1 MDRYVIKYIQ
11 GAYENLWDITNYM
24 VGTMGLFY
32 NKPSTVTS
40 SGPVVCYLSSVNGHP
55 QAHFTLPLMEGN
67 PFCDFHHGGE
77 PSTWDLSVTITP
89 YEVAEIKIV
98 DREGHTVEELREIT
112 EGNYK
117 TFIQV
122 ADAIKNNKGSMY
134 TALDKRS

>member
-1 MDRYVIKYIQ
+1 MNRYVIKYIQ

-32 NKPSTVTS
+32 DKPSTVTS
-40 SGPVVCYLSSVNGHP
+40 SGSVVCYLSSVNGHP
-55 QAHFTLPLMEGN
+55 HAHFVLPLMDGN
-67 PFCDFHHGGE
+67 PFG
-77 PSTWDLSVTITP
+77 DLDITITP

>member
-32 NKPSTVTS
+32 DKPSTVTS
-40 SGPVVCYLSSVNGHP
+40 SGSVVCYLSSVNGHP
-55 QAHFTLPLMEGN
+55 HAHFALPLMEGN
-67 PFCDFHHGGE
+67 AF
-77 PSTWDLSVTITP
+77 WDLSVAITP
-89 YEVAEIKIV
+89 YAEAEIKIV
-98 DREGHTVEELREIT
+98 DREGHTIEELNEIT
-112 EGNYK
+112 EENYK

-134 TALDKRS
+134 TAIDKRR

>member
-32 NKPSTVTS
+32 DKPSTVTS

-55 QAHFTLPLMEGN
+55 HAHFTLPLMEGN
-67 PFCDFHHGGE
+67 PFG
-77 PSTWDLSVTITP
+77 DLDITITP
-89 YEVAEIKIV
+89 YAEAEIKIV
-98 DREGHTVEELREIT
+98 DREGHTVEELNEIT

-134 TALDKRS
+134 TAVDKRG

>member
-32 NKPSTVTS
+32 DKPSTVTS
-40 SGPVVCYLSSVNGHP
+40 SGSVVYYLSSVNGHP
-55 QAHFTLPLMEGN
+55 HAHFTLPLMEGN
-67 PFCDFHHGGE
+67 PFG
-77 PSTWDLSVTITP
+77 DLDITITP
-89 YEVAEIKIV
+89 FSTPEIKIV

-134 TALDKRS
+134 MALDKRS

>member
-32 NKPSTVTS
+32 DKPSTVTS
-40 SGPVVCYLSSVNGHP
+40 SGSVVCYLSSVLDHP
-55 QAHFTLPLMEGN
+55 HAHFALPLMEGN
-67 PFCDFHHGGE
+67 PFC
-77 PSTWDLSVTITP
+77 DLSVTITP

-98 DREGHTVEELREIT
+98 DREGHTIEELREIT
-112 EGNYK
+112 EENYK

-122 ADAIKNNKGSMY
+122 ADALKNNKGSMY
-134 TALDKRS
+134 TALDKR

>member
-24 VGTMGLFY
+24 VSTMGLFY
-32 NKPSTVTS
+32 DKPSTVTS
-40 SGPVVCYLSSVNGHP
+40 SGSVVCYLSSVNGHP
-55 QAHFTLPLMEGN
+55 HAHFVLSLMEGN
-67 PFCDFHHGGE
+67 PFGNLDI
-77 PSTWDLSVTITP
+77 TITP
-89 YEVAEIKIV
+89 FSTPEIKIV
-98 DREGHTVEELREIT
+98 GREGHTIEELNEIT

-117 TFIQV
+117 TLVQV

>member
-32 NKPSTVTS
+32 DKPSTVTS
-40 SGPVVCYLSSVNGHP
+40 SGSVVCYLSSVWDHP
-55 QAHFTLPLMEGN
+55 HAHFALPLMEGN
-67 PFCDFHHGGE
+67 PFCD
-77 PSTWDLSVTITP
+77 LSITITP
-89 YEVAEIKIV
+89 YEVAKIKIV

-112 EGNYK
+112 EENYK

-134 TALDKRS
+134 TAIDKRR